1 MLLNTYEERVH
12 GDVMSE
18 IQGTFLRNQ
27 EANWR
32 DGARLD
38 QIFVDSCLPTNF
50 DQLTAMN
57 LRLIVETLV
66 QLSPEEKAQY
76 DVTVEETTFMHNLI
90 QELTEI
96 PRESMK
102 EVTKKIKSHS
112 PFSVLRFMNSNAREL
127 KETLKTAAADDF
139 VEYHDAGRGNQPEQ
153 TAGGTE
159 ALLADSGRFQP
170 AVVPS

>member
-1 MLLNTYEERVH
+1 
-12 GDVMSE
+12 
-18 IQGTFLRNQ
+18 
-27 EANWR
+27 
-32 DGARLD
+32 
-38 QIFVDSCLPTNF
+38 
-50 DQLTAMN
+50 MN

-76 DVTVEETTFMHNLI
+76 DVTVEETTFMQNLI

-112 PFSVLRFMNSNAREL
+112 PLSVLRFMNSNSRDL

-139 VEYHDAGRGNQPEQ
+139 VEYLDAGRGNQPEQ
-153 TAGGTE
+153 ITCVTE
-159 ALLADSGRFQP
+159 ALLADPGRFQP
-170 AVVPS
+170 AAIPP